1 MTYLIKNK
9 VVAASSSAKEQK
21 VKCQWKMH
29 AYGTNSDQRNTALN
43 YQTNSDQ
50 RNTALN
56 YQTKLDC

>member
-1 MTYLIKNK
+1 
-9 VVAASSSAKEQK
+9 VAASSSAEEQK

-29 AYGTNSDQRNTALN
+29 AYRTNSDQRNTALN

-50 RNTALN
+50 RNTAMN